1 MSINEK
7 EYSEQINNSIR
18 RFKKNIPPVIYQP
31 IDYTQYKTQSTTD
44 TGGTKKETELVIPS
58 FTNLRKTREETENE
72 QYENEKNDALNG
84 GGCNPGDKDAGG
96 GNDGGKKYKD
106 SSGKF
111 DIFKIFEI
119 VPIGLNVL
127 AKAPVLASGFVDL
140 MMGMQKA
147 IINVSLTSF
156 ELFSNTFN
164 FSIQGFQFS
173 FILMLCLFE
182 NISHLNICIIFYV
195 IDLIVLICYL
205 ALLSFLSLVDAVFL
219 KTAFGVSSVDIVLS
233 LYDPLVQ
240 LNDFLFDITGV
251 HLIHYPNYITKMCYS
266 CSTKLNTAKTV
277 ETGKSLLNVFTNKI
291 PPRLTDTIRKF
302 SSAFTKF
309 GSIFNIK

>member
-7 EYSEQINNSIR
+7 EYARQINNSVK
-18 RFKKNIPPVIYQP
+18 RFKITKPPVIFQP
-31 IDYTQYKTQSTTD
+31 VDFTQYKTQQSKTT
-44 TGGTKKETELVIPS
+44 EPELVIPS
-58 FTNLRKTREETENE
+58 FTNLQKSREETENE
-72 QYENEKNDALNG
+72 QYENEKDDALNG
-84 GGCNPGDKDAGG
+84 GGCNPGDSSTGG
-96 GNDGGKKYKD
+96 DNDGGKKYKD

-156 ELFSNTFN
+156 DLFSNTFN
-164 FSIQGFQFS
+164 FSIQGFQFI
-173 FILMLCLFE
+173 FILMMCFVE
-182 NISHLNICIIFYV
+182 NISNLNICIIFYV

-205 ALLSFLSLVDAVFL
+205 ALLSLLSLVDAIFL
-219 KTAFGVSSVDIVLS
+219 KTILGISSVELLLS
-233 LYDPLVQ
+233 LYDPISKF
-240 LNDFLFDITGV
+240 NDFIYDITGV
-251 HLIHYPNYITKMCYS
+251 HLIHYPNYITKMCYT
-266 CSTKLNTAKTV
+266 CSSKLNTSKTV

-309 GSIFNIK
+309 GSVFNIK